1 MLTVKLSFDV
11 NALASTAD
19 QLTAVGRASLCI
31 AAPMVQM
38 PKEGVTVMAPGRIRH
53 SFVEV
58 PGSTNLDAVVN
69 LAIRMELWDCASFG
83 FHHVLATNLANRAHQ
98 CTSSLLEKF
107 FSAAIFV
114 NVVVSEP
121 AIILHCGQVE
131 ARIAVILFML
141 DDDRL
146 ALVVGTAAGQILSC
160 NQRLGSL

>member
-19 QLTAVGRASLCI
+19 QLTAAGRASLCI

-83 FHHVLATNLANRAHQ
+83 FHHVLATRQ
-98 CTSSLLEKF
+98 
-107 FSAAIFV
+107 AIF
-114 NVVVSEP
+114 
-121 AIILHCGQVE
+121 
-131 ARIAVILFML
+131 
-141 DDDRL
+141 
-146 ALVVGTAAGQILSC
+146 
-160 NQRLGSL
+160 

>member
-1 MLTVKLSFDV
+1 MSITNYYELYHNSAYIARMFSQSTIPPIFHRWQNIFMLTVKLSFDV

-69 LAIRMELWDCASFG
+69 LAIRMELWD
-83 FHHVLATNLANRAHQ
+83 L
-98 CTSSLLEKF
+98 SL
-107 FSAAIFV
+107 IH
-114 NVVVSEP
+114 
-121 AIILHCGQVE
+121 I
-131 ARIAVILFML
+131 
-141 DDDRL
+141 
-146 ALVVGTAAGQILSC
+146 
-160 NQRLGSL
+160 